1 MLQSS
6 DRIEFLGN
14 EFESLL
20 KRLRESQSVEDR
32 RQLLRQMKVLIVE
45 IDMVILSS
53 LKQEN
58 HDSSQSVAADQL
70 TTNA

>member
-20 KRLRESQSVEDR
+20 KRLKKSPSVEDR

-53 LKQEN
+53 LKQDQ
-58 HDSSQSVAADQL
+58 DSLKSVAADQL
-70 TTNA
+70 TSNA